1 MRIWVIASKEFKEI
15 FRDVGGLI
23 MLFLMPFVLIVVF
36 NFAMGGMYGG
46 PEERP
51 FRVPVANLDE
61 GVLGAQLMEQLDS
74 SKWIMVESTAG
85 EDEAP
90 LSEEQAIAR
99 VEEGHRNLA
108 VIIPADFSAKIGAG
122 EEVELRVVTDPAMP
136 SQFAG
141 PVTGALQGA
150 LFGVVMPEQMK
161 AEMPGKIEA
170 EMSRFEQEL
179 GFPIPPVVR
188 EQLTADKIYER
199 FMGSAEGGGGFSM
212 NEDELLAK
220 IKLEAPPSV
229 QREEYPTVYQQTASG
244 YTVMFVFFVIML
256 IGESFMAEKK
266 QGTFRRLLAAP
277 VGRYVILTGKLFP
290 ALCVNFLQVAL
301 MFGASMLLFGVD
313 LGGSP
318 FGMVVITLCLS
329 LCACGFG
336 LLVATLFR
344 TQTQLSGVSVLIILT
359 TSAISGA
366 MVPRFIMGE
375 FMQQAGWV
383 VPQTW
388 ALEAYQEIMVRGGGL
403 MDVLPHCGVLLAFT
417 AVFFAIALWRF
428 RFE

>member
-1 MRIWVIASKEFKEI
+1 MRIWAIASKEFKEI
-15 FRDVGGLI
+15 FRDIGGLI

-36 NFAMGGMYGG
+36 NFAMGGMYSG

-51 FRVPVANLDE
+51 FRVPVANLDQ
-61 GVLGAQLMEQLDS
+61 GALGAKLVEQLDS
-74 SKWIMVESTAG
+74 SKWIVVESTTG
-85 EDEAP
+85 EDEQP
-90 LSEEQAIAR
+90 LSEVQAIAR
-99 VEEGHRNLA
+99 VEDGHRNLA
-108 VIIPADFSAKIGAG
+108 LIIPPDFSEKIAAG
-122 EEVELRVVTDPAMP
+122 QEVELRVVTDPALP

-170 EMSRFEQEL
+170 EIGRFEQEL
-179 GFPIPPVVR
+179 GIPIPPFVR
-188 EQLTADKIYER
+188 QQLTADKIYDR
-199 FMGSAEGGGGFSM
+199 FMAGAEGGGFSM
-212 NEDELLAK
+212 NEDRLLAK
-220 IKLEAPPSV
+220 IRQEAPPSV
-229 QREEYPTVYQQTASG
+229 NREEYPTVYQQTASG
-244 YTVMFVFFVIML
+244 YTVMFVFFVIMM
-256 IGESFMAEKK
+256 IGASFMAEKK

-277 VGRYVILTGKLFP
+277 VGRHVILTGKLFP
-290 ALCVNFLQVAL
+290 ALCVNFMQVAL
-301 MFGASMLLFGVD
+301 MFGASMLFFGID
-313 LGGSP
+313 LGNSP
-318 FGMVVITLCLS
+318 LGIALITLCLS

-344 TQTQLSGVSVLIILT
+344 TQTQLSGVSVLLILT

-375 FMQQAGWV
+375 FMQQVGLA

-417 AVFFAIALWRF
+417 AAFFAVALWRF